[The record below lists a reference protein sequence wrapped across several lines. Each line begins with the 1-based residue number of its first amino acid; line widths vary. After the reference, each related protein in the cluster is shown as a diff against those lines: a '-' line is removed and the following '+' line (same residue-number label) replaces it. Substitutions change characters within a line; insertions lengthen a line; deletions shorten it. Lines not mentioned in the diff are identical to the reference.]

1 MTASSPQRRTM
12 LPAKI
17 AGAGRRWLGGAV
29 NLLFPPACSLCNAAM
44 EDFADGPMICDDCQP
59 QLVSYQPACPACGTT
74 LPPGLAGA
82 DDCAWCR
89 AQKLRFN
96 SVVRLGRYDNQ
107 LRQAV
112 LSIKHPHQQPLT
124 FALAEMLHVRRGGDL
139 AALGCD
145 VVVPIPMYWTRRL
158 WRGVNNPE
166 VVGQRLAAAL
176 KIEYAAHLLVRSRHT
191 EPQADLSSDQRRK
204 NVHGAF
210 RAARHRNLPDAR
222 VLLVDDILTTGA
234 TASEAAR
241 MLKQAGAAFVAV
253 AGIARAEGGH
263 L

>member
-1 MTASSPQRRTM
+1 
-12 LPAKI
+12 
-17 AGAGRRWLGGAV
+17 
-29 NLLFPPACSLCNAAM
+29 
-44 EDFADGPMICDDCQP
+44 
-59 QLVSYQPACPACGTT
+59 
-74 LPPGLAGA
+74 
-82 DDCAWCR
+82 
-89 AQKLRFN
+89 
-96 SVVRLGRYDNQ
+96 
-107 LRQAV
+107 V

-124 FALAEMLHVRRGGDL
+124 FSLAELLHERRGGDL
-139 AALGCD
+139 AALRCD
-145 VVVPIPMYWTRRL
+145 AVVPIPMYWTRRL

-191 EPQADLSSDQRRK
+191 EPQADLSPDQRRK

-210 RAARHRNLPDAR
+210 GASRHRNLPGAR

-241 MLKQAGAAFVAV
+241 MLKQAGAAYVAV
-253 AGIARAEGGH
+253 AVIARAEGGH